1 MTSNSHSSA
10 NLQSENESAR
20 LMHHK
25 MTSREVDDFYYL
37 VVKSISLEYAKVNIE
52 STIGPGGLIAV
63 AWIESYAVIYV

>member
-25 MTSREVDDFYYL
+25 MISREVDDFYL

-52 STIGPGGLIAV
+52 STIGPGGLITV
-63 AWIESYAVIYV
+63 AWIESCAVIYV